1 MVIDFNAK
9 QNAPEPSEPEPT
21 RSSKPEKKQKP
32 GKPQKPAKDQSKSSK
47 TKQMNFKSLIQQM
60 VPYTSAAYIEHVLRV
75 MNVESNQ
82 KVSVDSI
89 DSQIPI
95 LVEAAGKLRDLVK
108 DIESNEDGL
117 LKGFIVYREET
128 KEEL

>member
-1 MVIDFNAK
+1 
-9 QNAPEPSEPEPT
+9 
-21 RSSKPEKKQKP
+21 
-32 GKPQKPAKDQSKSSK
+32 
-47 TKQMNFKSLIQQM
+47 MNFKTLIQQM

-75 MNVESNQ
+75 MGVESNQ

-89 DSQIPI
+89 DSQIPV

-117 LKGFIVYREET
+117 LKGYIVYHEET
-128 KEEL
+128 KEELEKRKEDKKKLKELIKEA